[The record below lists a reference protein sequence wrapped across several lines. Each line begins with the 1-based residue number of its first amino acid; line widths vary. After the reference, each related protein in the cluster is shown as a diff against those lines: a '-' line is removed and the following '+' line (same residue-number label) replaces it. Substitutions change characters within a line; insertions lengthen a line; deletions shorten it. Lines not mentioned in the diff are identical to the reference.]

1 VKKVKITLRP
11 GSPGKKF
18 YLFPSSEA
26 LYMWLCT
33 VERGETIQ
41 IPDIEELLLEP
52 GGFIEAE
59 LRGFEYAYEGNNKF
73 RRLELIRLGKT
84 QATSNASGI
93 LVSTHR
99 GWVSGGLLPMKHYSD
114 VDIDAR
120 VLHEGES
127 KLDLA
132 SLFGDDPPL
141 EDDSVDIEVEEE
153 DPSDDGDGT

>member
-1 VKKVKITLRP
+1 MKKVKITLRP
-11 GSPGKKF
+11 GSPGKKL

-26 LYMWLCT
+26 LYVWLCT

-41 IPDIEELLLEP
+41 VPDIEELFLES

-59 LRGFEYAYEGNNKF
+59 LRGFEYTYEEAGKF
-73 RRLELIRLGKT
+73 RRLELVRLGKT

-93 LVSTHR
+93 LVSTHK

-114 VDIDAR
+114 ADIDAR

-132 SLFGDDPPL
+132 ALFGDDVVGG
-141 EDDSVDIEVEEE
+141 DDSVDVEVDE
-153 DPSDDGDGT
+153 DTSDDGDGT

>member
-1 VKKVKITLRP
+1 MKKVKITLRP

-26 LYMWLCT
+26 LYVWLCT
-33 VERGETIQ
+33 VERCETIQ
-41 IPDIEELLLEP
+41 IPDIEELFLEP
-52 GGFIEAE
+52 GGFIEVE
-59 LRGFEYAYEGNNKF
+59 LRGFEYTYEGGGKF

-93 LVSTHR
+93 LVSTHK

-114 VDIDAR
+114 ADIDAR
-120 VLHEGES
+120 VLREGES

-132 SLFGDDPPL
+132 TLFGDDVVGG
-141 EDDSVDIEVEEE
+141 DDSVDIDVDE
-153 DPSDDGDGT
+153 DSSDDGDGT

>member
-1 VKKVKITLRP
+1 MKKVKITLRP

-18 YLFPSSEA
+18 YLFPSPEA

-33 VERGETIQ
+33 VERGESIQ
-41 IPDIEELLLEP
+41 IPDIEELFLEP

-59 LRGFEYAYEGNNKF
+59 LRGFEYAYEGSNKF

-93 LVSTHR
+93 LVSTHK

-114 VDIDAR
+114 ADIDAR
-120 VLHEGES
+120 VLRGEES

-132 SLFGDDPPL
+132 SLFGDEPALD
-141 EDDSVDIEVEEE
+141 DDSVDVEIDE
-153 DPSDDGDGT
+153 DPPEDE

>member
-1 VKKVKITLRP
+1 MKKVKITLRS

-33 VERGETIQ
+33 VERGEQIQ
-41 IPDIEELLLEP
+41 IPDIEELFLEP

-59 LRGFEYAYEGNNKF
+59 LRGFEYAYEGAGKF

-93 LVSTHR
+93 LVSTHK

-114 VDIDAR
+114 TDIDAR
-120 VLHEGES
+120 VLGSHEP

-132 SLFGDDPPL
+132 ALFGDEPVS
-141 EDDSVDIEVEEE
+141 EDDSVDIEVDE